1 MLNAKEELIRYNG
14 VFIER
19 GCLFV
24 STTGLLLT
32 GYVNCEVIFPHYA
45 VTWDLV
51 SQLIHPFISEVECFA
66 CPSTGDIVLAEYAN
80 IMANQ
85 RGYVTTAVWAD
96 KQKDNSYA
104 IERNGFVQALAG
116 RKTLILNDRISQG
129 GTTRKMIA
137 EVRRCG
143 GQVIGVATLAGIS
156 SLTAEGLDIPR
167 LHSLCTVD
175 VGSFPDTEIPPEY
188 RGLPIAVDESLGHG
202 FDYRSEHP
210 NFEGGWVSLLP
221 N

>member
-1 MLNAKEELIRYNG
+1 MLNARDELVNRNA
-14 VFIER
+14 VFIDR

-32 GYVNCEVIFPHYA
+32 GYVNCEVIFPHFD

-51 SQLIHPFISEVECFA
+51 GQLIYPFIDQVECFA
-66 CPSTGDIVLAEYAN
+66 CPSTGDIVLAEHAN

-85 RGYVTTAVWAD
+85 QEYATTAVWAD
-96 KQKDNSYA
+96 KQKDNSFI
-104 IERNGFVQALAG
+104 IERNGFVEALAG
-116 RKTLILNDRISQG
+116 RKVLILNDRISQG

-143 GQVIGVATLAGIS
+143 GDVIGVSTLAGIS
-156 SLTAEGLDIPR
+156 SLSAEALDIPM

-175 VGSFPDTEIPPEY
+175 VESFADDAIPPEHQ
-188 RGLPIAVDESLGHG
+188 GLPISVDDALGHG
-202 FDYRSEHP
+202 SEYQADHPDYP
-210 NFEGGWVSLLP
+210 GGFVTILS
-221 N
+221 